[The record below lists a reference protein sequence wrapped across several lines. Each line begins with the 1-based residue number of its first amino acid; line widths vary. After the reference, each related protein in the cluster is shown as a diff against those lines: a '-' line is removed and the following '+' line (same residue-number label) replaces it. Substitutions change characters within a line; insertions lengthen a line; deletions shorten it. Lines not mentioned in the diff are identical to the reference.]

1 MTAEIRLPLVL
12 ALVLVATA
20 GLSLAVGPV
29 PLSPAEVMAGLVD
42 GDAGAAATIVREIR
56 LPRGLLAILVGASLG
71 LAGAALQGFLRNPLA
86 EPGVVG
92 ISATAAL
99 GAVIVFYTGLAGAF
113 ILALPLGGM
122 TGALI
127 AVLVLRLLG
136 GRSGDP
142 LTLVLAGVALSAF
155 SGALTA
161 LALNL
166 APSPYAALEAL
177 YWMLGSLA
185 DRSFVHVGLAAA
197 LMLPGWLLL
206 ATSGRALEALALG
219 EEAAASLGFNIGR
232 LQARIVLGTALAV
245 GAAVAVSGAI
255 GFVGLVVPH
264 LLRPW
269 VSYHPGRLLL
279 PSALGG
285 AVLLLLADLV
295 VRLLPTT
302 SELRIGVV
310 TAIVGAP
317 FFLALVV
324 ETRRGRG

>member
-1 MTAEIRLPLVL
+1 MTGDARLIAALTTAL
-12 ALVLVATA
+12 ATVAL
-20 GLSLAVGPV
+20 LSLMIGAA
-29 PLSPAEVMAGLVD
+29 PLSPAEVLRGLIATT
-42 GDAGAAATIVREIR
+42 GGPSATIVQEIR
-56 LPRGLLAILVGASLG
+56 LPRTLLAVLVGASLG

-86 EPGVVG
+86 EPGVIG

-99 GAVIVFYTGLAGAF
+99 GAVIVFYTGFAASF

-122 TGALI
+122 AGALV
-127 AVLVLRLLG
+127 AVIVLRLLG

-206 ATSGRALEALALG
+206 AGSGRALDALTLG
-219 EEAAASLGFNIGR
+219 EEAAGSLGFDVR
-232 LQARIVLGTALAV
+232 RVQTRVVLGTALAV

-269 VSYHPGRLLL
+269 VSYRPGRLLL

-285 AVLLLLADLV
+285 AILLLVADMG

-310 TAIVGAP
+310 TAIIGAP
-317 FFLALVV
+317 FFLALII
-324 ETRRGRG
+324 ETRRAQA

>member
-1 MTAEIRLPLVL
+1 MTGQLRLCGFLAAVL
-12 ALVLVATA
+12 AA
-20 GLSLAVGPV
+20 GAVLSLMIGPA
-29 PLSPAEVMAGLVD
+29 PLGVSQVLGGLVD
-42 GDAGAAATIVREIR
+42 RQGGPIATIVQEIR
-56 LPRGLLAILVGASLG
+56 LPRTLLAILVGASLG

-86 EPGVVG
+86 EPGVIG

-99 GAVIVFYTGLAGAF
+99 GAVIVFYTGIAAGF

-122 TGALI
+122 AGALL
-127 AVLVLRLLG
+127 AVMVLRLLG

-185 DRSFVHVGLAAA
+185 DRSFVHVGLAAL
-197 LMLPGWLLL
+197 LMAPGWLLL
-206 ATSGRALEALALG
+206 AASGRALDALALG
-219 EEAAASLGFNIGR
+219 EEAAGSLGFDVR
-232 LQARIVLGTALAV
+232 RVQTRIVLGTALAV

-269 VSYHPGRLLL
+269 VAYRPGRLLL

-285 AVLLLLADLV
+285 AILLLVADMG

-310 TAIVGAP
+310 TAIIGAP
-317 FFLALVV
+317 FFLALIV
-324 ETRRGRG
+324 ESRRAPA

>member
-1 MTAEIRLPLVL
+1 MTGQARLCLGL
-12 ALVLVATA
+12 AA
-20 GLSLAVGPV
+20 GLLASAALSLTIGAA
-29 PLSPAEVMAGLVD
+29 PLGLVDVLAGLVD
-42 GDAGAAATIVREIR
+42 RDGGPIATIVQEIR
-56 LPRGLLAILVGASLG
+56 LPRTLLAVLVGTSLG
-71 LAGAALQGFLRNPLA
+71 LAGAALQGLLRNPLA
-86 EPGVVG
+86 EPGVIG

-99 GAVIVFYTGLAGAF
+99 GAVTMFYSGLAANF

-122 TGALI
+122 VGALI
-127 AVLVLRLLG
+127 AVMVLRLLG

-206 ATSGRALEALALG
+206 AKSGRALDALALG
-219 EEAAASLGFNIGR
+219 DEAAGSLGFDMR
-232 LQARIVLGTALAV
+232 RVQARIVVGTALAV

-255 GFVGLVVPH
+255 GFIGLVVPH

-269 VSYHPGRLLL
+269 VSYRPGRLLL

-285 AVLLLLADLV
+285 AILLLVADMG

-310 TAIVGAP
+310 TAIIGAP
-317 FFLALVV
+317 FFLALII
-324 ETRRGRG
+324 ETRRTPP

>member
-1 MTAEIRLPLVL
+1 MTGQVRLCLGL
-12 ALVLVATA
+12 AA
-20 GLSLAVGPV
+20 GLLASAALSLTIGPA
-29 PLSPAEVMAGLVD
+29 PLGLGDVFAGLVD
-42 GDAGAAATIVREIR
+42 REGGAIATIVQEIR
-56 LPRGLLAILVGASLG
+56 LPRSLLAILVGASLG
-71 LAGAALQGFLRNPLA
+71 LAGAALQGLLRNPLA
-86 EPGVVG
+86 EPGVIG

-99 GAVIVFYTGLAGAF
+99 GAVTMFYSGLAASF

-122 TGALI
+122 VGALV
-127 AVLVLRLLG
+127 AVMVLRLLG

-206 ATSGRALEALALG
+206 ASSGRALDALALG
-219 EEAAASLGFNIGR
+219 DEAAGSLGFDMR
-232 LQARIVLGTALAV
+232 RVQARIVVGTALAV

-255 GFVGLVVPH
+255 GFIGLVVPH

-269 VSYHPGRLLL
+269 VSYRPGRLLL

-285 AVLLLLADLV
+285 AILLLVADMG

-310 TAIVGAP
+310 TAIIGAP
-317 FFLALVV
+317 FFLALII
-324 ETRRGRG
+324 ETRRAPP